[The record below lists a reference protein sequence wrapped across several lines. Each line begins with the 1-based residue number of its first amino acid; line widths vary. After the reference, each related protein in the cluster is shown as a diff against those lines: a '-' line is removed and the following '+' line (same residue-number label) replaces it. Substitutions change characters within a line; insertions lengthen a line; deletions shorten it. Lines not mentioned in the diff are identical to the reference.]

1 VNVRPQRNQP
11 LVLAVALALGLA
23 LWAPSAQAQQS
34 GSVITGTVVDA
45 SNQKPVADV
54 VVTVTSPAL
63 QGEEVTVTDSTGLY
77 RMPQLPPGTYT
88 LRFEKEGFQPYSRPD
103 ITLRLN
109 RTIRLNAQLLP
120 DEFQTTIELTG
131 APPAVDVG
139 STRTGVSVDTDIVR
153 NIAVV
158 RPGSKGAAARSFES
172 LAELAPGA
180 TTDAYGISLNGT
192 TSPENGFLV
201 DGLSTGNPAI
211 GVLGSPISVEFIQ
224 EVNVITGGFMP
235 EFGRSTGGVITAVTK
250 SGSNEFHG
258 SLFTNLTPGAFE
270 ARPTRVIT
278 QGSVITTDQRLWNM
292 GDFGGDLGGPIVKDK
307 LWFYVGVAPS
317 FTRRLLERNLNAF
330 VLDDNGEYVKNASG
344 FNTTERI
351 PNTTKNYF
359 ADQRTVQYL
368 GKLTWQA
375 HADHTL
381 TFSVF
386 GAPTRSGGNGRF
398 AYRVED
404 NAVEV
409 NNIAGDYSA
418 YAHLNSVN
426 ARDLSLKLT
435 SSFLDKR
442 ILLDTTVGWHHQIDS
457 SLPSDGSGIGNTT
470 GLSGLPQF
478 EMQRT
483 AFYSINEFEQ
493 LPDPSVCEPAG
504 TRGAKR
510 CPVANYLLG
519 GPGFLLDRSVD
530 RYQFNTVGTVLLNA
544 LGHHVIKAGIDVESM
559 TNREARAYSGSVL
572 YRENVN
578 GQNFQDF
585 RAFGYLTGPDQV
597 VIQPVVNTNTR
608 ALALG
613 GFLQDSWSVMDKVTL
628 NMGLRYDT
636 QTVRGTGGAVAF
648 KLGNQLS
655 PRVGVIY
662 DFTQQGRSK
671 LYASYARYYQNAVL
685 TMFNSQFS
693 NITRIQATRRRAP
706 QGDAPGCEP
715 LKREEAPYTGC
726 RDEGNVIVSDNPNLL
741 SRRYNQT
748 FAINSPVDPDL
759 EPQSSDEWVV
769 GAEYE
774 VLPRASLGLSYT
786 HREMNSVIEDMS
798 RNEATNYFIGN
809 PGRGIASEFPEAVR
823 NYDAV
828 TISLNK
834 AFADL
839 WLLQASYTWSRLWG
853 NYSGL
858 FRPENLQLAPNITS
872 DFDLISLTENKK
884 GLLLLDRTH
893 QLKLYGAKE
902 FPLTNRLSVNLGM
915 SYRGNSGTPAN
926 VTGAHYIYGP
936 DFTFILPRGAGG
948 RLPFVHNFDT
958 RLSASYKLTGDMVAT
973 VSMDVFNLFNF
984 QAHTSVDQRYTA
996 ETVDAI
1002 IGGTE
1007 ADLAG
1012 LKPRT
1017 IDPANPERTVATNP
1031 NYGRPTSYQSPRSI
1045 RLGARL
1051 AF

>member
-1 VNVRPQRNQP
+1 VNLRPQRSQAR
-11 LVLAVALALGLA
+11 VLAAAFALGVA
-23 LWAPSAQAQQS
+23 FWAPAALAQQS
-34 GSVITGTVVDA
+34 SSVITGTVVDA

-54 VVTVTSPAL
+54 TVTATSASL
-63 QGEEVTVTDSTGLY
+63 QGEEVSVTDSTGTY
-77 RMPQLPPGTYT
+77 RLPQLPPGVYT
-88 LRFEKEGFQPYSRPD
+88 LRFEKENFQPYSRAE

-131 APPAVDVG
+131 TPPAIDVG
-139 STRTGVSVDTDIVR
+139 STRTGVSVDTDVVR

-180 TTDAYGISLNGT
+180 TSDAYGVSLNGT

-201 DGLSTGNPAI
+201 DGLSTGNPAT

-258 SLFTNLTPGAFE
+258 SLFTNITPGAFE
-270 ARPTRVIT
+270 ASPTRVIRA
-278 QGSVITTDQRLWNM
+278 GSVITTDQRLWNM
-292 GDFGGDLGGPIVKDK
+292 GDFGGDLGGPILKDK

-330 VLDDNGEYVKNASG
+330 VLDDNGNYVQNENG
-344 FNTTERI
+344 FNATERI
-351 PNTTKNYF
+351 PNTTTNYF

-375 HADHTL
+375 LADHTL
-381 TFSVF
+381 TLSVF
-386 GAPTRSGGNGRF
+386 GAPTSSGGDGRF

-409 NNIAGDYSA
+409 DNIAGDYSA
-418 YAHLNSVN
+418 YAHRNKVDS
-426 ARDLSLKLT
+426 RDVSLKLT

-442 ILLDTTVGWHHQIDS
+442 VLLDTNVGWHYQVDS
-457 SLPSDGSGIGNTT
+457 SLPSDGSGIGNST
-470 GLSGLPQF
+470 GLSGVPQF

-504 TRGAKR
+504 TVGAKR
-510 CPVANYLLG
+510 CPVATYLLG
-519 GPGFLLDRSVD
+519 GPGFLLDRTVN
-530 RYQFNTVGTVLLNA
+530 RYQFNTVGTVLFNG
-544 LGHHVIKAGIDVESM
+544 LGHHVVKAGIDVESM
-559 TNREARAYSGSVL
+559 TNREARAYSGTVL

-578 GQNFQDF
+578 GQTFQDF
-585 RAFGYLTGPDQV
+585 RAFGYLTGPDEV
-597 VIQPVVNTNTR
+597 VIQPVVNTSTS
-608 ALALG
+608 ALAVG
-613 GFLQDSWSVMDKVTL
+613 GFIQDSWSVMDKVTL
-628 NMGLRYDT
+628 NMGVRYDT
-636 QTVRGTGGAVAF
+636 QTIYGTGGNEAF
-648 KLGNQLS
+648 TLGNQLS
-655 PRVGVIY
+655 PRIGFIY

-671 LYASYARYYQNAVL
+671 LYGSFARYYQNAVL

-693 NITRIQATRRRAP
+693 NITRIQANRRRAP
-706 QGDAPGCEP
+706 QGGAPGCEP
-715 LKREEAPYTGC
+715 LKRDQSAYDDC
-726 RDEGNVIVSDNPNLL
+726 RDEGNVIPSTNPNLL
-741 SRRYNQT
+741 SPRYSQT

-759 EPQSSDEWVV
+759 KPQSSNEWVV
-769 GAEYE
+769 GVDFE
-774 VLPRASLGLSYT
+774 VLPNSTLGLSYT
-786 HREMNSVIEDMS
+786 HRNMNSVIEDMS

-809 PGRGIASEFPEAVR
+809 PGEGIASEFPKPVR

-828 TISLNK
+828 TLAFNK
-834 AFADL
+834 AFKDL
-839 WLLQASYTWSRLWG
+839 WLVQASYTWSRLWG

-872 DFDLISLTENKK
+872 DFDLISLTENKT

-893 QLKLYGAKE
+893 QVKFYGAKE
-902 FPLTNRLSVNLGM
+902 FPLSTRLSLNLGM
-915 SYRGNSGTPAN
+915 SYRGNSGTPIN
-926 VTGAHYIYGP
+926 VTAAHPIYGP

-948 RLPFVHNFDT
+948 RLPFVHNIDT
-958 RLSASYKLTGDMVAT
+958 RLSANYKLTGDMVAS
-973 VSMDVFNLFNF
+973 VSLDVFNLFNF
-984 QAHTSVDQRYTA
+984 QAYTSVDQRYTLN
-996 ETVDAI
+996 TVNAI
-1002 IGGTE
+1002 IGGTKE
-1007 ADLAG
+1007 DLEDLA
-1012 LKPRT
+1012 
-1017 IDPANPERTVATNP
+1017 VAVNP
-1031 NYGRPTSYQSPRSI
+1031 NFGKPTSYQSPRSV